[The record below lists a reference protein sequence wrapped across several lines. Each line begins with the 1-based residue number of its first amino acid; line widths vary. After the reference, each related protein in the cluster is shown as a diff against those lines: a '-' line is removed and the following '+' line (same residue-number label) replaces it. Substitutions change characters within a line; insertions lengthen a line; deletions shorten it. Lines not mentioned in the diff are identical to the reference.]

1 MSGDAYHAFARGAGT
16 RASMTSMRGWQAE
29 AVMLAVAS
37 FACSGACG
45 DDGRAA
51 PDAPAAPDAAP
62 TGLSAQLAA
71 LPGVASV
78 TQMPSATP
86 GYDYYQ
92 LEFTQPVDHAD
103 PTGQTFAQ
111 EASLI
116 VVHGGAATLP
126 MIVETDGYWDYTL
139 SDAVELTAALGAHQV
154 SIEHRFF
161 AGSRPSPADWSKDTI
176 AQMAAD
182 EHAIVAALKTV
193 FAGPYLATGA
203 SKGGMTSTYYRRFY
217 PDDVVATVPY
227 VAPISFGDPDPRYDA
242 QFATIGPADGAC
254 RQAVRAA
261 ATELLQN
268 RRAALLAAAAA
279 DAAANDYAYTRIAIG
294 PAVETAVQGVEWAY
308 WQYVGVSGCAAV
320 PATTGSDAAMY
331 AWLEQVSPV
340 EASDDASTD
349 LFDAYYFQAYTQLG
363 YPDDPTP
370 YLTPYLMYG
379 SADYAGELPP
389 GTTPVYDGGAAMDDI
404 AGYIAG
410 SGTDLLFVYGQWDP
424 WTGGAYALGSAS
436 DAQES
441 VVAEGT
447 HGSQLADLAGSDLAG
462 ATAKLEQWTGIVP
475 NLSAVAGAGRRRP
488 QMPHVPPVLHAFAH
502 P

>member
-1 MSGDAYHAFARGAGT
+1 MSGDAYHAFAR
-16 RASMTSMRGWQAE
+16 RAAAVPAWSTMRSWH
-29 AVMLAVAS
+29 VVA
-37 FACSGACG
+37 FVAYAACG
-45 DDGRAA
+45 HDDRAA
-51 PDAPAAPDAAP
+51 PDAPAHPDAAP
-62 TGLSAQLAA
+62 TGLLAELSA
-71 LPGVASV
+71 LPGVTA
-78 TQMPSATP
+78 TQLPSATD

-103 PTGQTFAQ
+103 PTGPSFQQ

-116 VVHGGAATLP
+116 VAFDGAPMLP

-139 SDAVELTAALGAHQV
+139 SDAVELTVALGAHQI

-182 EHAIVAALKTV
+182 EHAIVTALKTI
-193 FAGPYLATGA
+193 FTGPYLATGA

-227 VAPISFGDPDPRYDA
+227 VAPISFGAPDTRYDA
-242 QFATIGPADGAC
+242 EFQTIGPADGAC

-261 ATELLQN
+261 ATEMLQN
-268 RRAALLAAAAA
+268 RRAALLAAAQTDATA
-279 DAAANDYAYTRIAIG
+279 DGYTYDRIAIG
-294 PAVETAVQGVEWAY
+294 PAVEAAVVNVEWSF
-308 WQYVGVSGCAAV
+308 WQYTGVTGCSAV
-320 PATTGSDAAMY
+320 PATTATDAALY

-340 EASDDASTD
+340 EDSDDAFTD
-349 LFDAYYFQAYTQLG
+349 AFDAYYFQAYTQLG
-363 YPDDPTP
+363 YPDTPTP

-379 SADYAGELPP
+379 SADYAGALPP
-389 GTTPVYDGGAAMDDI
+389 DTSPVYDGGSAMDDI

-410 SGTDLLFVYGQWDP
+410 SGADLLFVYGQWDP
-424 WTGGAYALGSAS
+424 WTGGAYALGSAT

-441 VVAEGT
+441 IVADGT
-447 HGSQLADLAGSDLAG
+447 HGSRLADLTGSDLAG
-462 ATAKLEQWTGIVP
+462 AMTKLEQWTGIPP
-475 NLSAVAGAGRRRP
+475 NLSAVRP
-488 QMPHVPPVLHAFAH
+488 RPHLPRVPPAFRALAQ